1 MKAVVVTP
9 KQAGSGRV
17 AEVPAPRARE
27 GEVLVRVHQV
37 GLDGT
42 DAEILEGQ
50 YGEAPP
56 GDEYLIIGH
65 ESLGR
70 VETVTT
76 GVEGLEVGDW
86 VVAMVR
92 RPDPVP
98 CRNCAAGEWDMCLN
112 GQYTERGIKGLHGF
126 LAEYYAERPEYLV
139 KLPAHVAPV
148 GVLLEPL
155 TIAEKAADQIARI
168 QSRLLWEPQRAVVL
182 GAGPVGLLAALVL
195 RLQGMEVHVYD
206 RGEPGLKS
214 ELVEAMGA
222 NYLWAQERQLG
233 HKLAEEIGPV
243 DIAFEA
249 TGFSP
254 LAFDAMDMI
263 APNGIVCLSGVSG
276 GGRRL
281 EVSVDHLNLEL
292 VLGNKVVF
300 GTVNANRR
308 HFESGVRHLGEI
320 EARWPGFLPR
330 IITTRL
336 PIEEF
341 AEGVRRTPGDV
352 KKIVEL
358 APVPSGPAV
367 KQEANV

>member
-9 KQAGSGRV
+9 KQAGSGRLQ
-17 AEVPAPRARE
+17 EVPHPTPQS
-27 GEVLVRVHQV
+27 GEVLVRLHEV
-37 GLDGT
+37 GIDGT

-56 GDEYLIIGH
+56 HSDYLIIGH

-70 VETVTT
+70 VESVTD
-76 GVEGLEVGDW
+76 GVQDLAPGDW

-112 GQYTERGIKGLHGF
+112 GLYTERGIKGLHGF
-126 LAEYYAERPEYLV
+126 LAEYYVEQPHYVV
-139 KLPAHVAPV
+139 KLPQEVASV

-155 TIAEKAADQIARI
+155 TIAEKALDQIKRI
-168 QSRLLWEPQRAVVL
+168 QSRLLWKPDRAVVL

-195 RLQGMEVHVYD
+195 RLQDLEVHVYD
-206 RGEPGLKS
+206 RAERGLKS

-222 NYLWAQERQLG
+222 RYIWAQKQRLG
-233 HKLAEEIGPV
+233 HDLVSEIGPI
-243 DIAFEA
+243 DIIFEA

-254 LAFDAMDMI
+254 LAFDAIDTV

-281 EVSVDHLNLEL
+281 QVSADHLNLEL
-292 VLGNKVVF
+292 VLGNRVVF

-308 HFESGVRHLGEI
+308 HFESGAQHLKEI
-320 EARWPGFLPR
+320 EVRWPVLLSR
-330 IITTRL
+330 IITTRV
-336 PIEEF
+336 PIAQF
-341 AEGVRRTPGDV
+341 AEGVLRGPNDV
-352 KKIVEL
+352 KKVVEV
-358 APVPSGPAV
+358 APITVSGAIDGD
-367 KQEANV
+367 QRT